1 METAGEVQLLLA
13 PECTPLLPEHLRHSE
28 ASEQLQSGTAG
39 AMTSKHKETFKD
51 FFFPL
56 KSSEE

>member
-13 PECTPLLPEHLRHSE
+13 PECNPLLPEHLRRSE

-51 FFFPL
+51 FFFP
-56 KSSEE
+56 